1 MPESRP
7 GVKKRAQARRNAS
20 SLRPFVAAFSL
31 LAFAFCSHTVFRMD
45 STANEV
51 LDIFKKTGALL
62 EGHFVLRSG
71 LHSAHYFQC
80 AQVCQN
86 MAAVSRLCQML
97 LAKFGRQDFA
107 TVLAPAMG
115 GLVLGQEVARQ
126 ADKRFIFAEKVDDKL
141 ALRRNFK
148 FAPGERVLVVEDVIT
163 RGGRVQECLDLLA
176 AAQAIA
182 VGVLVLVDR
191 SEGQAH
197 FSTPLVS
204 LLEMSFPT
212 YTADRLP
219 PALAARPVQKP
230 GS

>member
-1 MPESRP
+1 M
-7 GVKKRAQARRNAS
+7 KRLPLNG
-20 SLRPFVAAFSL
+20 FFSTL
-31 LAFAFCSHTVFRMD
+31 SRMD
-45 STANEV
+45 PTANEV
-51 LDIFKKTGALL
+51 LTIFKKTGALL

-86 MAAVSRLCQML
+86 MEAVTRLCQLL
-97 LAKFGRQDFA
+97 LAKFTARDFT

-115 GLVLGQEVARQ
+115 GLVLGQEIARQ
-126 ADKRFIFAEKVDDKL
+126 TNKRYVFAEKVDDKL

-163 RGGRVQECLDLLA
+163 RGGRVQECLDLI
-176 AAQAIA
+176 AAQNA
-182 VGVLVLVDR
+182 VTAAVLVLVDR
-191 SEGQAH
+191 SEGKTQFNVPH
-197 FSTPLVS
+197 VS

-212 YTADRLP
+212 YEVANLP
-219 PALAARPVQKP
+219 PALAAMPVQKP

>member
-1 MPESRP
+1 
-7 GVKKRAQARRNAS
+7 
-20 SLRPFVAAFSL
+20 
-31 LAFAFCSHTVFRMD
+31 MD
-45 STANEV
+45 PTANEV
-51 LDIFKKTGALL
+51 LTIFKNTGALL

-86 MAAVSRLCQML
+86 MEAVTRLCQL
-97 LAKFGRQDFA
+97 LLTKFPARDFT

-115 GLVLGQEVARQ
+115 GLVLGQEIARQ
-126 ADKRFIFAEKVDDKL
+126 TNKRYVFAEKVDDKL

-163 RGGRVQECLDLLA
+163 RGGRVQECLDLI
-176 AAQAIA
+176 AAQKA
-182 VGVLVLVDR
+182 VTAAVLVLVDR
-191 SEGQAH
+191 SEGKTQFNVPH
-197 FSTPLVS
+197 VS

-212 YTADRLP
+212 YDVASLP
-219 PALAARPVQKP
+219 PALAAVPVQKP